1 MALPIGGGLF
11 DGMSDEEYQRLL
23 GLVRGAGEQGGESR
37 FPKGAY
43 ENMVGLKQPALAS
56 AVTSE
61 SSAAASAAPKMSAL
75 DGEGALTRFRIGT
88 LQLPKLLLER
98 IRDVLRGTLATMATD
113 FHGAEHLVV
122 LEKAQLGGY

>member
-23 GLVRGAGEQGGESR
+23 GLVRGAGEQGESR

-43 ENMVGLKQPALAS
+43 ENMVGLNQPSLAS

-61 SSAAASAAPKMSAL
+61 SSAAPSAAPKMSAL

-88 LQLPKLLLER
+88 LQLPRLLLER
-98 IRDVLRGTLATMATD
+98 IRDVLRGTLATVATD